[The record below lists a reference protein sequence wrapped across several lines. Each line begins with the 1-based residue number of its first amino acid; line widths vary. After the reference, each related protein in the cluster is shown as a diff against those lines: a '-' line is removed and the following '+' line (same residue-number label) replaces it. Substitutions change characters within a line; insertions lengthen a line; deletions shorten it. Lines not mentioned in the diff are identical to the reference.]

1 MSILVQKFG
10 GTSVESYE
18 KMNEVCKIVKAY
30 KKNDEELQLVLVVS
44 AMGRKGAPYP
54 PVPITRPM
62 NGKWSIYPTSPTPPP
77 IRTGKPGWFV
87 LIIFARQGS
96 VRQ

>member
-44 AMGRKGAPYP
+44 AMGRKGA
-54 PVPITRPM
+54 
-62 NGKWSIYPTSPTPPP
+62 
-77 IRTGKPGWFV
+77 
-87 LIIFARQGS
+87 
-96 VRQ
+96 